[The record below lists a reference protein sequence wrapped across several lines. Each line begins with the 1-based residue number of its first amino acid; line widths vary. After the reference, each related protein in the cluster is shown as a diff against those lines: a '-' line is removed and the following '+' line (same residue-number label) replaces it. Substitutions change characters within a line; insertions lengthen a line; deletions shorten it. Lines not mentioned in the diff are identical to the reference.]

1 MYLSAV
7 IGWPLFIA
15 TLMAVFICSWLASF
29 ALWPEMVKKG
39 AERYG
44 RPWATTGAGLLVT
57 LPGGLAGAALSHAN
71 EPLLKIIG
79 IIMLG
84 SIILIGV
91 VGSTGLCLRVGQG
104 LASPADKDRPWRAVL
119 RGGVVMAF
127 VCLFPVIGWIG
138 VLLWMLISGCGVVIL
153 PQRLRVPA
161 SASVS
166 AASRQSPETAPATPP
181 IPAHQTRP
189 PVMAPDEAPQTGS

>member
-57 LPGGLAGAALSHAN
+57 LPGGLAGAALSQAN

-91 VGSTGLCLRVGQG
+91 VGSAGLCLRVGQG

-153 PQRLRVPA
+153 PRRLQAPA
-161 SASVS
+161 SES
-166 AASRQSPETAPATPP
+166 AASRQPPETAHAAHP
-181 IPAHQTRP
+181 IPAPQTPP
-189 PVMAPDEAPQTGS
+189 PVLAPDEAPQTGA